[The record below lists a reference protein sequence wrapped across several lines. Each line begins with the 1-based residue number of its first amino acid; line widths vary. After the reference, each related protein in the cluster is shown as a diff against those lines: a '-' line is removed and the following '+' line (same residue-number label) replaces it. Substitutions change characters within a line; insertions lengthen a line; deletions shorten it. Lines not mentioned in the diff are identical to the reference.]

1 MLTNLLFALNKNKPL
16 TLDELAAAA
25 GASAA
30 DVLRALHC
38 ETEAWWHVEQVPGSA
53 GWLYR
58 KRQMP
63 APVAPFVRDFAMKDG
78 I

>member
-1 MLTNLLFALNKNKPL
+1 MLTNLLCALNEREPL
-16 TLDELAAAA
+16 TLGGLATAT
-25 GASAA
+25 GSTAA

-38 ETEAWWHVEQVPGSA
+38 ETEAWWYVEQVPGSA